1 MKYEKVTKSGSRK
14 GVHGKWYADACGM
27 AFAMELVGER
37 WTLLI
42 VRELMLGP
50 LRFSDLRARLP
61 GLSAKVLTE
70 RLGSME
76 DTGILER
83 RQLPPPIAAQVF
95 ELTAWGLA
103 LEPSIQELGRWA
115 AMSPAH
121 DPQLPM
127 SPVAF
132 MLSLR
137 TMLDRQAAR
146 TLDVQVGFTVGGES
160 FVADLANGVMPVR
173 RGEPGEGAIGF
184 AADAPLPLLRVFYG
198 KQPLDQ
204 AEQAGVAIRGDR
216 DLANRF
222 VALFA
227 LPPKID

>member
-1 MKYEKVTKSGSRK
+1 
-14 GVHGKWYADACGM
+14 M

-70 RLGSME
+70 RLAGME
-76 DTGILER
+76 ATGILVR
-83 RQLPPPIAAQVF
+83 RKLPPPTPAQLF
-95 ELTAWGLA
+95 QLTEWGLA

-121 DPQLPM
+121 NPQLPM

-137 TMLDRQAAR
+137 TMLNPDAAR
-146 TLDVQVGFTVGGES
+146 ALDVQVGFTVAGES
-160 FVADLANGVMPVR
+160 FVADLAAGSMPVR

-184 AADAPLPLLRVFYG
+184 AADTPLPLLRVFYG
-198 KQPLDQ
+198 KQPLEQ
-204 AEQAGVAIRGDR
+204 AEQAGVTIRGDR
-216 DLANRF
+216 NRARRF
-222 VALFA
+222 VELFA
-227 LPPKID
+227 LPPKTG

>member
-1 MKYEKVTKSGSRK
+1 MESIKVSSSESKL
-14 GVHGKWYADACGM
+14 HGRWYDDACGM

-70 RLGSME
+70 RLTGME
-76 DTGILER
+76 ASGILVR
-83 RQLPPPIAAQVF
+83 RKLPPPTPAQLF
-95 ELTAWGLA
+95 ELTDWGLA

-137 TMLDRQAAR
+137 TMLDRDLAGSM
-146 TLDVQVGFTVGGES
+146 DVQAGFTVGGES
-160 FVADLANGVMPVR
+160 FVAELGAGTMPVR
-173 RGEPGEGAIGF
+173 RAEPGAGTIGF
-184 AADAPLPLLRVFYG
+184 AADAALPLLRVFYG
-198 KQPLDQ
+198 KQPLEQ
-204 AEQAGVAIRGDR
+204 AEQAGVVLRGDW
-216 DLANRF
+216 DLMRGF

-227 LPPKID
+227 LPPKTG

>member
-1 MKYEKVTKSGSRK
+1 MKSDKVSSPDAI
-14 GVHGKWYADACGM
+14 VHGRWYDDACGM

-70 RLGSME
+70 RLAGME
-76 DTGILER
+76 ATGILTR
-83 RQLPPPIAAQVF
+83 RKLPPPTPAQLF
-95 ELTAWGLA
+95 LLTDWGLA

-121 DPQLPM
+121 NPQLPM
-127 SPVAF
+127 SPVSF

-137 TMLDRQAAR
+137 TMLDLDAAQTMNVQA
-146 TLDVQVGFTVGGES
+146 GFTVGGES
-160 FVADLANGVMPVR
+160 FVADLAAGTMPVR
-173 RGEPGEGAIGF
+173 RAEPEEGAIGL
-184 AADAPLPLLRVFYG
+184 AADTALPLLRVFYG
-198 KQPLDQ
+198 KQPLEQ
-204 AEQAGVAIRGDR
+204 AEQAGVVLRGDR
-216 DLANRF
+216 ELMRRF

-227 LPPKID
+227 LPPKTG

>member
-1 MKYEKVTKSGSRK
+1 MKSEEVTAIETARP
-14 GVHGKWYADACGM
+14 VHGRWYADACGM

-70 RLGSME
+70 RLAGME
-76 DTGILER
+76 ATGILVR
-83 RQLPPPIAAQVF
+83 RKLPPPTPAQLF
-95 ELTAWGLA
+95 QLTEWGLA

-121 DPQLPM
+121 NPQLPM

-137 TMLDRQAAR
+137 TMLNPDAAR
-146 TLDVQVGFTVGGES
+146 ALDVQVGFTVAGES
-160 FVADLANGVMPVR
+160 FVADLAAGSMPVR

-184 AADAPLPLLRVFYG
+184 AADTPLPLLRVFYG
-198 KQPLDQ
+198 KQPLEQ
-204 AEQAGVAIRGDR
+204 AEQAGVTIRGDR
-216 DLANRF
+216 NRARRF
-222 VALFA
+222 VELFA
-227 LPPKID
+227 LPPKTG

>member
-1 MKYEKVTKSGSRK
+1 MKSSEVTGPGLRNP
-14 GVHGKWYADACGM
+14 VHGKWYADACGM

-37 WTLLI
+37 WALLI

-70 RLGSME
+70 RLAGME
-76 DTGILER
+76 ATGILIR
-83 RQLPPPIAAQVF
+83 RKLPPPTPAQLF
-95 ELTAWGLA
+95 QLTDWGLA

-127 SPVAF
+127 SPVSF

-146 TLDVQVGFTVGGES
+146 TLDVQAGFTVARDS
-160 FVADLANGVMPVR
+160 FLAELGAGAMPVR
-173 RGEPGEGAIGF
+173 RAEPGEGTIGF
-184 AADAPLPLLRVFYG
+184 AADTALPLLRVFYG
-198 KQPLDQ
+198 KQPLHQ

-216 DLANRF
+216 DLARRF

-227 LPPKID
+227 LPPKLA

>member
-1 MKYEKVTKSGSRK
+1 MKSDKVSSPAATR
-14 GVHGKWYADACGM
+14 HGRWYDDACGM

-70 RLGSME
+70 RLTGME
-76 DTGILER
+76 ATGILTR
-83 RQLPPPIAAQVF
+83 RTLPPPTPAQLF
-95 ELTAWGLA
+95 QLTEWGLA

-121 DPQLPM
+121 NPQLPM

-137 TMLDRQAAR
+137 TMLDAEAAR
-146 TLDVQVGFTVGGES
+146 TLDVQAGFTVSGED
-160 FVADLANGVMPVR
+160 FVAELAAGTMPVR
-173 RGEPGEGAIGF
+173 RAGPGEGAIGF
-184 AADAPLPLLRVFYG
+184 AAGAALPLLRVFYG
-198 KQPLDQ
+198 KQPLEE
-204 AEQAGVAIRGDR
+204 AEQAGVVLRGDR
-216 DLANRF
+216 DLMRRF

-227 LPPKID
+227 LPPKMG

>member
-1 MKYEKVTKSGSRK
+1 MKSEEVTEIADGKA
-14 GVHGKWYADACGM
+14 VHGRWYADACGM

-42 VRELMLGP
+42 ARELMLGP

-70 RLGSME
+70 RLAGME
-76 DTGILER
+76 ATGILVR
-83 RQLPPPIAAQVF
+83 RKLPPPTPAQLF
-95 ELTAWGLA
+95 QLTAWGLA
-103 LEPSIQELGRWA
+103 LEPAIQELGRWA

-121 DPQLPM
+121 NPQLPM
-127 SPVAF
+127 SPVSF

-137 TMLDRQAAR
+137 TMLDRTRAEE
-146 TLDVQVGFTVGGES
+146 LDVVAGFTVGEES
-160 FVADLANGVMPVR
+160 FVAELAAGSMPVR

-184 AADAPLPLLRVFYG
+184 AADVALPLLRVVYG

-204 AEQAGVAIRGDR
+204 AEQAGVVIRGDR
-216 DLANRF
+216 DLARRF

-227 LPPKID
+227 LPPKIA